1 MKIDYTLQTYNINNV
16 TGFSFQ
22 QALKLWKCRHKTFD
36 NFKSDL
42 SSNYDTT
49 DFNDFFETVE
59 KEWDSIKDITASEAF
74 ALDNI
79 EQRRTYFDI
88 LGVEKLMEELKPTL
102 VDSETIVRENT
113 VYDNDGNSKVETLTD
128 TYELYKIDK
137 SLLFKDLNMKDWS
150 AKRHDND
157 CYAVKC
163 KDASTDRTYWIY
175 VPESI
180 GEKGSA
186 IEAIAWTYTVPN
198 NTNISAIHRQG
209 EVIISEHSKNT
220 EDVMFKS
227 WTTVSH
233 IEREHYMNLVKS
245 QS

>member
-1 MKIDYTLQTYNINNV
+1 
-16 TGFSFQ
+16 
-22 QALKLWKCRHKTFD
+22 
-36 NFKSDL
+36 
-42 SSNYDTT
+42 
-49 DFNDFFETVE
+49 
-59 KEWDSIKDITASEAF
+59 
-74 ALDNI
+74 
-79 EQRRTYFDI
+79 
-88 LGVEKLMEELKPTL
+88 
-102 VDSETIVRENT
+102 
-113 VYDNDGNSKVETLTD
+113 
-128 TYELYKIDK
+128 
-137 SLLFKDLNMKDWS
+137 MKDWS

-157 CYAVKC
+157 CYTVKC

-175 VPESI
+175 VPENI

-209 EVIISEHSKNT
+209 EVIISEHSKNK
-220 EDVMFKS
+220 EDIMFTS